1 MQHLSQ
7 EEKEYYRRQL
17 ILSGFGEYAQQ
28 KLKSATV
35 LIVGAGGL
43 GCPVVQY
50 LSAAGV
56 GKIVIA
62 DGDAVAKHNLHRQV
76 LYSPEDI
83 GKNKALAAVEKLQK
97 QYPHVQLIA
106 FPNMLSNDNINS
118 LINDATAVCDC
129 SDNFSTRYLVNDQCL
144 LSKKPLISA
153 AVAEYSGQLS
163 VFSHKTNINYRDVFA
178 EEDATSQTC
187 ANAGI
192 WGALC
197 GIIGSMQAN
206 EVIKIITEIGDTLEG
221 KLLTYDA
228 LTHKMHIFK
237 ISHNTEQK
245 ENASIAYSATH
256 IEKNTNTK
264 ILNSAAFHQLR
275 QQKQEIHLID
285 VREAWEYEESNIGGI
300 NIPLMDL
307 TSRMHEFDK
316 NDVLVFYCHS
326 GKRSQTAVRLFLS
339 KGYDQ
344 LYIFLPD

>member
-7 EEKEYYRRQL
+7 EEKDFYRRQL
-17 ILSGFGEYAQQ
+17 ILPGFGESAQQ

-43 GCPVVQY
+43 GCPVAQY

-76 LYSPEDI
+76 LYTIDDI

-106 FPNMLSNDNINS
+106 FPYMLSNDNINS

-237 ISHNTEQK
+237 ISHNKEQYIY
-245 ENASIAYSATH
+245 ASITDNATH
-256 IEKNTNTK
+256 IEKNTK
-264 ILNSAAFHQLR
+264 ILNSATFHQLK
-275 QQKQEIHLID
+275 QQKQEIYLID
-285 VREAWEYEESNIGGI
+285 VREAWEYEESNFGGI
-300 NIPLMDL
+300 NIPLVEL
-307 TSRMHEFDK
+307 TSHMHEFEK
-316 NDVLVFYCHS
+316 EDVLVFYCHS

>member
-1 MQHLSQ
+1 MQQLSQ
-7 EEKEYYRRQL
+7 EEKDYYRRQL
-17 ILSGFGEYAQQ
+17 ILPGFGELAQQ
-28 KLKSATV
+28 KLKSAIV

-62 DGDAVAKHNLHRQV
+62 DGDKVAMHNLHRQV

-129 SDNFSTRYLVNDQCL
+129 SDNFSTRYLVNDQCVQY
-144 LSKKPLISA
+144 KKPLISA

-163 VFSHKTNINYRDVFA
+163 VFSHKTSINYRDIFA
-178 EEDATSQTC
+178 EEDSTAQTC

-237 ISHNTEQK
+237 ISQHTEQK
-245 ENASIAYSATH
+245 DKVYESDKAAH
-256 IEKNTNTK
+256 IEKKEHIVRLNTV
-264 ILNSAAFHQLR
+264 AFYQLK
-275 QQKQEIHLID
+275 QQKQDVHLID
-285 VREAWEYEESNIGGI
+285 VREAWEYEESNLGGI

-307 TSRMHEFDK
+307 TSRMHEFEK
-316 NDVLVFYCHS
+316 EDVLVFYCHS
-326 GKRSQTAVRLFLS
+326 GKRSQTAARLFLS
-339 KGYDQ
+339 KGYNQ